1 MIEIV
6 FSESAGGSLKV
17 AQHFGEGN
25 YRGVSTVIL
34 GHSDGR
40 EATQGELEQARQ
52 EFERKEQEA
61 LKNIIHSS
69 ILIQMTRTYLYENTM
84 ELVGL

>member
-1 MIEIV
+1 MIEID

-17 AQHFGEGN
+17 AQHFGEGK

-40 EATQGELEQARQ
+40 EATQEELEQDM
-52 EFERKEQEA
+52 FK
-61 LKNIIHSS
+61 K
-69 ILIQMTRTYLYENTM
+69 LI
-84 ELVGL
+84 